1 MKFSYQSKKL
11 NFFVMILS
19 LFFLLHGI
27 ALYAQKIPTI
37 ESFSPEGEVRDI
49 KQVVVQFSD
58 SMIPMGSPKVSG
70 EIFNIN
76 CSSEG
81 KPRWLDDKTYIY
93 QFSKPLESGNKCE
106 FILKEEIKT
115 LSGKEIQGKKKFS
128 FNTGG
133 PYILQSEP
141 SDGTFIESG
150 QYFYIQ
156 TSTEIDKESLLE
168 NLYFSIDGNREKI
181 EPKFI
186 TEEEENSIY
195 KSIFRNK
202 KNKNSYIITPK
213 LNFPEGK
220 KILMVFSKGILS
232 KSGVASSVDQI
243 LNFETREA
251 FSLSFYCNKEN
262 AKAACTPFSDFYI
275 NFNSFVSVKQL
286 KNITLKNSS
295 KTFIPSIP
303 EGTSEDGLLSS
314 ITIKGPFPENST
326 FSLDIPS
333 DLKDDSGRIIK
344 NHKKFP
350 LKISFAKY
358 PPIAKFP
365 AKFGILELENS
376 ASLPV
381 SIRNLEPR
389 LRARSITFS
398 KNPAAA
404 MGIPGKR
411 MKLSADQVLLYLNKI
426 QYHDREKSIFE
437 NSKLTYPFEV
447 PQPLGSD
454 VFQMVGI
461 PIQEPGFHIVEIES
475 VNLGQSLLEN
485 KNTMYV
491 PTTVLVTGMA
501 VHLKLGRENSLVWVT
516 NLKSAKPVGNALVSV
531 RDCKNKVV
539 ASGSTDSSGLITFS
553 LADPPKCSYSPYQ
566 YGYLVIAEKEND
578 LSFVHSS
585 WNDGIET
592 WRYNLPGRYNY
603 SGKPIILHTILDRS
617 LFRAG
622 EEVHMKH
629 VIRKQD
635 MKGFSIPTVE
645 NLPSQLT
652 ITHGGTNQKYNI
664 PLKWNQG
671 SAESLW
677 KIPKEAKLG
686 NYSIELRGTGVTE
699 SQVYYTSNFRVEE
712 FRLPI
717 LRGTISVPEEKVI
730 HQKKIPI
737 DLAVEYLSGGGASFL
752 DVQFKYFISEFEEF
766 RPVGYEDYSYYSS
779 ELKEGKNHRTSYNY
793 YLNEDE
799 ELQEENDS
807 QSNPIIKLT
816 SKLNSK
822 GFGRIEIENNKYKDN
837 LFSYNM
843 EMEYRDPNGEVQTIS
858 NKVPVYPSEYVVGL
872 KQESWIV
879 PSDKINLQAVVLDT
893 KKQPVPNWKI
903 QVEIFQRKIYSNRK
917 RLVGGFYSYDEVEEI
932 KKIGNFCEGKT
943 NSLGLF
949 TCVYTSS
956 LKGDFIL
963 QAYVED
969 KSGNKSFSKS
979 EIFIPGSEDGYWSSY
994 SNTDRIDLVPEKKFY
1009 EVGDSARIQVKT
1021 PFKKSTALITVE
1033 REGILDKYIQELEGL
1048 NPVIEIPIKS
1058 NYSPN
1063 IFVSVLILRG
1073 RIDAPKPTAV
1083 IDLGKPAHKLGITN
1097 LNIGWKNHTL
1107 NVLVTPEKEIYKVRD
1122 TAKVKIKLETP
1133 KGIALEDPTEIT
1145 IAAIDEALL
1154 ELSPNPTWDLLGQMM
1169 ATRNLE
1175 VETFTAQMQI
1185 IGRRHFGQKGVPQG
1199 GGGGGKEKTRE
1210 LFNSLLLWKGTI
1222 KPDKNGEA
1230 VINIPLN
1237 DSLTSFKIVGIAHS
1251 GSNLFGMGS
1260 ASIKTSQDLMLL
1272 SGIPPL
1278 VRQGDTFELELT
1290 VKNNSNQENEIL
1302 IEDVSSSN
1310 LNLTPKKII
1319 VPPNSQEIVQWV
1331 VKVPEGID
1339 SLQYEFLA
1347 KSKTSSDKIKIV
1359 QKVIQVIPITV
1370 RQATLLQVEKEVSIP
1385 FLAPDQNSL
1394 GSGGVNIS
1402 LNKSLVDSTLS
1413 IKKYMETYPYSCLE
1427 QQASKAVALR
1437 DREMWNKLVEKL
1449 PSYMDEN
1456 GFLKYFPSMNLGS
1469 TSLTSYILSLSMEA
1483 KWDLPETD
1491 KKRLENA
1498 LNLFITGSVIQ
1509 NGVLETAD
1517 LNIRKLQAIEAL
1529 SRISPKYSEAS
1540 QAIRMNLN
1548 LLPTSALI
1556 DYWYILERSNIL
1568 EKNEKIK
1575 NIEKI
1580 IRARLSYTGTQI
1592 KFSSEKSDSLYWL
1605 MVSTDLNSIRLMNL
1619 LLTYQKWK
1627 PEMGKIVNGVLQRQ
1641 RKGIWDTTLANAYGI
1656 LSLEKFSSEYEKE
1669 PITGE
1674 TKINYGNAHT
1684 LNWTQSTRNLE
1695 KLIPW
1700 EKDVQS
1706 FSITHNGKGKPWAKL
1721 ESRAKVIPEKVSNG
1735 YFIEKEILD
1744 ENNKKV
1750 TQFKRGDILRI
1761 RLKVKSTTDMT
1772 WVVINDPIPAG
1783 ASILS
1788 GGLRSPI
1795 SATLSEKR
1803 SDLYSTFEERSFD
1816 SYKLYYEYFP
1826 EGEFTLEYTIRL
1838 NQSGTFDT
1846 PQTRIEAMYSPDL
1859 FGEVPNEVVRVSK

>member
-1 MKFSYQSKKL
+1 MKDPLKL
-11 NFFVMILS
+11 QKLVFCRCVFYIFLYLFGIS
-19 LFFLLHGI
+19 LF
-27 ALYAQKIPTI
+27 AQKNPSI
-37 ESFSPEGEVRDI
+37 ESFSPEGEVKDI
-49 KQVVVQFSD
+49 KQIVIQFSD
-58 SMIPMGSPKVSG
+58 SMIPMGSPKVSS
-70 EIFNIN
+70 EIFQIN
-76 CSSEG
+76 CPSEG
-81 KPRWLDDKTYIY
+81 KSRWLDDKTYIY
-93 QFSKPLESGNKCE
+93 QFFKPLESGIKCE
-106 FILKEEIKT
+106 FILKEGIKT
-115 LSGKEIQGKKKFS
+115 LLGKEIIGKKNFS

-156 TSTEIDKESLLE
+156 TSAEIDKKSLLE
-168 NLYFSIDGNREKI
+168 NLYFSIDGKREKI

-186 TEEEENSIY
+186 TEEEEDSIY
-195 KSIFRNK
+195 KILFRNK
-202 KNKNSYIITPK
+202 KNKNSYIIAPK

-220 KILMVFSKGILS
+220 KVLLVFSKGILS
-232 KSGVASSVDQI
+232 KSGVPSTTDQI

-262 AKAACTPFSDFYI
+262 AKAACSPFSDFYL
-275 NFNSFVSVKQL
+275 NFNSYVSVKQL
-286 KNITLKNSS
+286 RQITLRNSN
-295 KTFIPSIP
+295 KTFFPNIPDDTLD
-303 EGTSEDGLLSS
+303 ERMLSS
-314 ITIKGPFPENST
+314 VAIKGPFLESST
-326 FSLDIPS
+326 FSLEIPA
-333 DLKDDSGRIIK
+333 DLKDDSGRSLK
-344 NHKKFP
+344 NQKKFP
-350 LKISFAKY
+350 QKISFAKY

-365 AKFGILELENS
+365 AKFGILELES
-376 ASLPV
+376 STSLPV

-389 LRARSITFS
+389 LRARSLTLS

-404 MGIPGKR
+404 IGIPGKR
-411 MKLSADQVLLYLNKI
+411 MKLSADQVLQYLTKI

-461 PIQEPGFHIVEIES
+461 PIQDPGFHIVEIES

-485 KNTMYV
+485 KNSMFV

-516 NLKSAKPVGNALVSV
+516 QLKTAKPVGNASISV

-539 ASGSTDSSGLITFS
+539 ASGTTDSSGLITFA
-553 LADPPKCSYSPYQ
+553 LPDPPKCYYSPYQ

-585 WNDGIET
+585 WNDGIEN
-592 WRYNLPGRYNY
+592 WRYNLPGSYNS
-603 SGKPIILHTILDRS
+603 SGKPIVLHTILDRS

-629 VIRKQD
+629 VLRKQD
-635 MKGFSIPTVE
+635 MKGFSLASSE
-645 NLPSQLT
+645 NLPSQL
-652 ITHGGTNQKYNI
+652 IIIHGGTNQKYNI
-664 PLKWNQG
+664 PLKWNHG

-699 SQVYYTSNFRVEE
+699 SQVFYTSNFRVEE

-717 LRGTISVPEEKVI
+717 LRGTISPPKEIMI

-737 DLAVEYLSGGGASFL
+737 DFFVEYLSGGGASFL
-752 DVQFKYFISEFEEF
+752 DIQFKYFISDHVGFQ
-766 RPVGYEDYSYYSS
+766 PKGYEDYSYYSS
-779 ELKEGKNHRTSYNY
+779 ELKEGNHHRNSYNY
-793 YLNEDE
+793 YLNEDDE
-799 ELQEENDS
+799 IQEETEIQHNRITNIS
-807 QSNPIIKLT
+807 

-822 GFGRIEIENNKYKDN
+822 GFGRVEIENSKNKDN
-837 LFSYNM
+837 LFSYNI
-843 EMEYRDPNGEVQTIS
+843 EMEYRDPNGEIQTIS
-858 NKVPVYPSEYVVGL
+858 NKIPVYPSEYAVGL
-872 KQESWIV
+872 KQDSWIV

-893 KKQPVPNWKI
+893 NKQPVANWKVK
-903 QVEIFQRKIYSNRK
+903 VEIFQRKIYSNRK

-943 NSLGLF
+943 DSLGLF
-949 TCVYTSS
+949 NCVYTSS

-963 QAYVED
+963 QASVED
-969 KSGNKSFSKS
+969 KLGNKSFSKS

-994 SNTDRIDLVPEKKFY
+994 SNTDRIDLIPEKKFY
-1009 EVGDSARIQVKT
+1009 EVGESARIQVKT
-1021 PFKKSTALITVE
+1021 PFKKSTALITIE
-1033 REGILDKYIQELEGL
+1033 REGILDKYIQEIEGL
-1048 NPVIEIPIKS
+1048 NPVIEVPIKS

-1073 RIDAPKPTAV
+1073 RIDSPKPTAV

-1107 NVLVTPEKEIYKVRD
+1107 NVIVTPEKEIYKVRD
-1122 TAKVKIKLETP
+1122 TAKVKIKLEAP
-1133 KGIALEDPTEIT
+1133 KGMALEDPTEIT
-1145 IAAIDEALL
+1145 LAAVDEALL

-1210 LFNSLLLWKGTI
+1210 LFNSLLLWKGTV

-1230 VINIPLN
+1230 VVNIPLN
-1237 DSLTSFKIVGIAHS
+1237 DSLTSFKIVGIAFS

-1260 ASIKTSQDLMLL
+1260 TSIKTNQELMLL

-1278 VRQGDTFELELT
+1278 VREGDTFDLELT
-1290 VKNNSNQENEIL
+1290 VKNNSSKENEIL
-1302 IEDVSSSN
+1302 IEDVSSTP
-1310 LNLTPKKII
+1310 LKLTSQKIVI
-1319 VPPNSQEIVQWV
+1319 PPNSQEIVHWI
-1331 VKVPEGID
+1331 VKVPESIG
-1339 SLQYEFLA
+1339 SLQYEFSA
-1347 KSKTSSDKIKIV
+1347 KSKTSSDRIKIV
-1359 QKVIQVIPITV
+1359 QKVVPVLPITV
-1370 RQATLLQVEKEVSIP
+1370 RQATLFQVDKEVTIP
-1385 FLAPDQNSL
+1385 FLAPDQTSVK
-1394 GSGGVNIS
+1394 SGGVNVI
-1402 LNKSLVDSTLS
+1402 LNRSLVESTLS
-1413 IKKYMETYPYSCLE
+1413 IKKYMESYPYSCLE

-1437 DREMWNKLVEKL
+1437 DREMWNKLVEKI

-1483 KWDLPETD
+1483 KWELPEPQ
-1491 KKRLENA
+1491 KKRLETA
-1498 LNLFITGSVIQ
+1498 LNQFVTGMVIQ

-1517 LNIRKLQAIEAL
+1517 LNIRKLQALEAL
-1529 SRISPKYSEAS
+1529 SRISPKYAEAS
-1540 QAIRMNLN
+1540 QTIRLNLN
-1548 LLPTSALI
+1548 LLPTSSLI
-1556 DYWYILERSNIL
+1556 DYWYILERSNL
-1568 EKNEKIK
+1568 SDKNEKIK

-1580 IRARLSYTGTQI
+1580 IRARLNYSGTQI

-1605 MVSTDLNSIRLMNL
+1605 MVSTDLNSVRLMNL

-1627 PEMGKIVNGVLQRQ
+1627 PEMGKLVNGVLQRQ
-1641 RKGIWDTTLANAYGI
+1641 RKGIWDTTLANAFGI
-1656 LSLEKFSSEYEKE
+1656 LFLEKFSFEFEKE
-1669 PITGE
+1669 SITGE
-1674 TKINYGNAHT
+1674 TKINYGNTHT
-1684 LNWTQSTRNLE
+1684 FNWSQASGNHE
-1695 KLIPW
+1695 KLVPW
-1700 EKDVQS
+1700 EKDIQD
-1706 FSITHNGKGKPWAKL
+1706 FSIAHTGKGKPWAKL
-1721 ESRAKVIPEKVSNG
+1721 ESRGKVVPEKISNG

-1744 ENNKKV
+1744 ENNNKV
-1750 TQFKRGDILRI
+1750 TKYKRGDILRI
-1761 RLKVKSTTDMT
+1761 RLRVKSTTDMT

-1803 SDLYSTFEERSFD
+1803 SDLNSTFEERSFE

-1826 EGEFTLEYTIRL
+1826 EGEYTLEYTIRL

-1859 FGEVPNEVVRVSK
+1859 YGEVPNDVVRVDK